1 MGTELKG
8 TKDLHEPVEEAVSVR
23 LVQTVK
29 GKHLLCEVL
38 LPLYLP
44 YLIAIEVETQIEDI

>member
-44 YLIAIEVETQIEDI
+44 YLITIEVETQIEDI